1 MLPVS
6 STFYQF
12 ASALYSL
19 LFLNVGTQFWSI
31 AALSNFQ
38 QTPTFPNML
47 QQAPNVANSF
57 LQQTSM
63 PTNYETVS
71 NMPATTTTPFGDL
84 PESREAIE
92 AAYKGLT
99 YYTGDQVDPKF
110 RSKFRP
116 YPAGYPVSLDIDKEN
131 EPPTRPPATTTTQ
144 KPSDKGVN
152 RGQLVVSYAKL
163 QYGDQS
169 ASSKIS
175 AFPDRLFEKPSDV
188 NKIGAEKPPDIPLN
202 KLGLAFNFP
211 KKTTATTTT
220 TSTPSTTTTSTS
232 TTATPK
238 KECPFCKNK
247 DKGRENKD
255 STKDKNDRTKDNRD
269 KELPDGTMCY
279 LPRIVVNTR
288 LMGTTVINEIKIYT
302 SPRDENSVHRFVT
315 SHEVSDA
322 ASKISHEFILP
333 PQFITQKELSAADL
347 KYMNNTPVM
356 ITSAYA
362 ETSHQHMQIP
372 VNMLT
377 QYPMNADPEEVT
389 PTFNPYL
396 PTTTKQATTT
406 TKQTTTTVSTVTSTT
421 PTTKPTTTTTIT
433 TATTSATPE
442 TTTATTSTTSTQNPN
457 IKKRHLIETLNYKA
471 RHRNALLD
479 VPGGDSFGKTS
490 IYIQSAYQHI
500 YFDKKNFLKKI
511 YKSLYKN

>member
-1 MLPVS
+1 MLS
-6 STFYQF
+6 
-12 ASALYSL
+12 SL
-19 LFLNVGTQFWSI
+19 LFLNIGSQFWSI

-38 QTPTFPNML
+38 QTPTFPNIL
-47 QQAPNVANSF
+47 QQAPNVANNF
-57 LQQTSM
+57 LQQTSI
-63 PTNYETVS
+63 PANYETVS

-99 YYTGDQVDPKF
+99 YYTGDQVDPKY

-131 EPPTRPPATTTTQ
+131 EPPTRPPTTTTTQ
-144 KPSDKGVN
+144 KPSDKVVN
-152 RGQLVVSYAKL
+152 RDQLVVSYAKL

-169 ASSKIS
+169 AASKIS
-175 AFPDRLFEKPSDV
+175 AFPNRLFEKPSDV
-188 NKIGAEKPPDIPLN
+188 NKIGIEKPPDIPLN

-211 KKTTATTTT
+211 KKATATTST
-220 TSTPSTTTTSTS
+220 TSAPRTTTTATS

-238 KECPFCKNK
+238 KECPLGK
-247 DKGRENKD
+247 DKDKDRENKD
-255 STKDKNDRTKDNRD
+255 INRDRTKDNRD

-362 ETSHQHMQIP
+362 ETSHQHLQIP

-377 QYPMNADPEEVT
+377 QYPMNADPQEVT
-389 PTFNPYL
+389 PTFNTYL
-396 PTTTKQATTT
+396 PTTTKQTTT
-406 TKQTTTTVSTVTSTT
+406 TNKQTTTTVSTVTSTT
-421 PTTKPTTTTTIT
+421 PTTKPTTTTKIT
-433 TATTSATPE
+433 TPTTSTTPE
-442 TTTATTSTTSTQNPN
+442 TTTTTTSTTSTQNPN
-457 IKKRHLIETLNYKA
+457 VKKRHLIETLNYKA

-479 VPGGDSFGKTS
+479 VPGGDSFGRAKF
-490 IYIQSAYQHI
+490 YIQFVYQHV
-500 YFDKKNFLKKI
+500 
-511 YKSLYKN
+511 